1 MLTFFHNVPDFELPR
16 EEASKSPNSREL
28 ANYEDYARRE
38 LPRLVRSNIEEVIRR
53 EMQHVEVSLI
63 SSLVQIIQDC
73 QDMMFRS
80 YRETQDNSDEVHI
93 PPSID
98 HETSTSSKL
107 PDNDEEPNS
116 RSLQQSSQAQTS
128 FPGAIFGPPAP
139 HHADPILPTIVV
151 NNPERSLPG
160 LPSDAILFDSEYF
173 SEQQQ
178 ICGCFDPC
186 NCGTYTL
193 HGQES
198 EDNAMEKIVDEDIAW
213 NEWSTYLHWNQV
225 DSSMESDFNLRN
237 GK

>member
-1 MLTFFHNVPDFELPR
+1 
-16 EEASKSPNSREL
+16 
-28 ANYEDYARRE
+28 
-38 LPRLVRSNIEEVIRR
+38 
-53 EMQHVEVSLI
+53 
-63 SSLVQIIQDC
+63 
-73 QDMMFRS
+73 
-80 YRETQDNSDEVHI
+80 
-93 PPSID
+93 
-98 HETSTSSKL
+98 
-107 PDNDEEPNS
+107 
-116 RSLQQSSQAQTS
+116 
-128 FPGAIFGPPAP
+128 
-139 HHADPILPTIVV
+139 
-151 NNPERSLPG
+151 LPG

-213 NEWSTYLHWNQV
+213 NEWSTYLHWNQL